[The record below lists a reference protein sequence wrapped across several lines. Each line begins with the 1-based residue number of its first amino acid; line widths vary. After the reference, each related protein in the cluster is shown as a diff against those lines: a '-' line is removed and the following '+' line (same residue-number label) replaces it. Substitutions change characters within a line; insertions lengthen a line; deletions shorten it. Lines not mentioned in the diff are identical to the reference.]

1 MMSPTRTGPWW
12 CIALVAVVGL
22 VVALAGCSSPTSPS
36 GQARVPAAPPV
47 PRATTIVS
55 LTFADG
61 LASQHT
67 AMTMMRAHG
76 MVDTFYI
83 IPDPVGTSPYY
94 PGQTCT
100 PSRTPATRSAGTRC
114 TTST

>member
-1 MMSPTRTGPWW
+1 MPTPRSLLMKLSVLACLGALAALCVGCSPATRT
-12 CIALVAVVGL
+12 I
-22 VVALAGCSSPTSPS
+22 
-36 GQARVPAAPPV
+36 
-47 PRATTIVS
+47 IS